1 MPSFH
6 SRNVGWASKTLLEL
20 VSRCLLPPVTCRPAH
35 LTLLERPRAPPPP
48 GPWRDPPQAA
58 GLALRSRLQ
67 GGPCTWPGMSS
78 MQTDDAGIAQGR
90 LWWAGP
96 QDSPK

>member
-35 LTLLERPRAPPPP
+35 LTLLERPRVPPP
-48 GPWRDPPQAA
+48 Q
-58 GLALRSRLQ
+58 GLGATPLRLQ
-67 GGPCTWPGMSS
+67 GLLSGVAYREAPAPGPGCPACRRTMRG
-78 MQTDDAGIAQGR
+78 
-90 LWWAGP
+90 
-96 QDSPK
+96 